1 MPKYPDLR
9 RGAGKGIIILKANRC
24 PLMGHWHHFDGAP
37 LTSGLPQL
45 ADILRGIPHVSLEKD
60 APVSRNVWYRDS
72 LLLCG
77 RVIPRNTEGR
87 FLHGRRREWFFCS
100 RRNPKKV
107 VDCTIPMVNPF
118 AKMGLESSDRETPTA
133 NYEELI
139 AFRSKAIELGL
150 SSLATAAFDRLGM
163 AAAGDR
169 HLRDLHR
176 PCSDSN
182 SAAHGKPNE
191 FTRDDIS
198 AMIRDDECFA
208 ANKGA

>member
-37 LTSGLPQL
+37 LTSGLLQT
-45 ADILRGIPHVSLEKD
+45 ADILRGIQHVSLEKD
-60 APVSRNVWYRDS
+60 APFLRDVWYRDS
-72 LLLCG
+72 SFLCG

-87 FLHGRRREWFFCS
+87 FLHGRRRAWFICS

-107 VDCTIPMVNPF
+107 VDGTIPMINPF
-118 AKMGLESSDRETPTA
+118 AKIGLEPSDRETPTA

-139 AFRSKAIELGL
+139 VFRSKAIALGW
-150 SSLATAAFDRLGM
+150 SSLATAALIGWEWLQRETDIFATFTAL
-163 AAAGDR
+163 AAIR
-169 HLRDLHR
+169 
-176 PCSDSN
+176 N

-198 AMIRDDECFA
+198 AMIRDVERFA